1 MVENTLILENIVT
14 FINTALVKQSQS

>member
-1 MVENTLILENIVT
+1 MVENILILENIVT